1 MENRTGEESNE
12 MPGTLVSSMCS
23 PGLGSHAVGIAYMCS
38 LLQSSWISQQSK
50 TAVRRWRR
58 RWWDHNIW
66 HTGVEPSPDSGGSF
80 STQSSLLSTRSLM
93 VIPLLSAWKSWTGTR
108 ILIFYLCIHCTK
120 SLGQKSGQNQQMVHS
135 WVCERYEQLELQ
147 PPGEPSLLLKK
158 GQPGGFRTKSH
169 PTPPTLDFWWA
180 LLLFWEVLNIMDF
193 SSNTGVR
200 WLAVCMEP
208 SLTQELQS
216 KKM

>member
-1 MENRTGEESNE
+1 MAVLRKTELGKRVNE

-23 PGLGSHAVGIAYMCS
+23 PDLGSHPVGIAYMCS

-66 HTGVEPSPDSGGSF
+66 HTGVEPSPNSGGSF

-108 ILIFYLCIHCTK
+108 ILIFYLCVHCTK

-147 PPGEPSLLLKK
+147 PPGSRVYFCRRDSLETYTQSPTQLHPPWTSDEPSCSSEK
-158 GQPGGFRTKSH
+158 
-169 PTPPTLDFWWA
+169 FW
-180 LLLFWEVLNIMDF
+180 
-193 SSNTGVR
+193 T
-200 WLAVCMEP
+200 
-208 SLTQELQS
+208 
-216 KKM
+216 